1 MNVKRVLDSLNL
13 DQIQTDLET
22 HYHQT
27 GPGRHPHIPLSML
40 KAQLA
45 KHLLNIISDRRLAL
59 RLKHDRKVAR
69 ACGFRRRTPSHGLF
83 THFRHR
89 LGEETYV
96 KIFNGLLRLPL
107 ACGGEPL
114 RDQPHQD
121 SGGYGEGVLVE
132 RRGGSDG
139 GEGDDEGV
147 RVPRLRLHRALHP
160 PHRQEQGDRDE
171 GPKLTHRLYFYQHTR
186 LLLSLF

>member
-1 MNVKRVLDSLNL
+1 LNVKRVLDSLNL

-114 RDQPHQD
+114 RRQKTRGRVRYGHGEEQHVQG
-121 SGGYGEGVLVE
+121 SGHEVPVLQLDHKI
-132 RRGGSDG
+132 RHHWRTTLDG
-139 GEGDDEGV
+139 KNMF
-147 RVPRLRLHRALHP
+147 
-160 PHRQEQGDRDE
+160 RDLKKRE
-171 GPKLTHRLYFYQHTR
+171 KKKLEAC
-186 LLLSLF
+186 